1 VKNVSKFCFCEGI
14 VSAVLRIVSS
24 YCALASIGFSDV
36 DKSVKEC
43 GEYYDLAWYSIAAL
57 KLMDDINLSKTRIDF
72 ANEVCLGEVRV
83 KCEGSGV

>member
-1 VKNVSKFCFCEGI
+1 V
-14 VSAVLRIVSS
+14 RIVSS

-57 KLMDDINLSKTRIDF
+57 KPMDGINLSKTRIDF

-83 KCEGSGV
+83 RVKVCERRREEGKRQEGVGS